1 MNKYDKNKGKIL
13 IVDDDKFILLSLE
26 VLLKQHFEKVIN
38 LYPFD
43 YNSLLMLGWTKY
55 KLQEFGKAKVLFNK
69 VLMYSPEDAS
79 AQKGLDS
86 IE

>member
-1 MNKYDKNKGKIL
+1 MDLVIINSKKEAVTSHVIIAEGMRVTQDAALKL
-13 IVDDDKFILLSLE
+13 I
-26 VLLKQHFEKVIN
+26 
-38 LYPFD
+38 
-43 YNSLLMLGWTKY
+43 TKY
-55 KLQEFGKAKVLFNK
+55 RSELQEFGKAKVLFNK